1 MTPTPFELA
10 PQAWGLPLATSEMR
24 SATTH
29 VAEVPPWGIA

>member
-10 PQAWGLPLATSEMR
+10 PQAWGLPLATSEIR

-29 VAEVPPWGIA
+29 VA